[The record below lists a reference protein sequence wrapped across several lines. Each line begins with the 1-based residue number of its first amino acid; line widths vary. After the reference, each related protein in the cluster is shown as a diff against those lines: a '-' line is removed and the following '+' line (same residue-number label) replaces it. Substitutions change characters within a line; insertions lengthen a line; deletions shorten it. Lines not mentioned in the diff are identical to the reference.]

1 MKFCFIQNGAA
12 FGAIMEFDLKMVEID
27 FNLIEIDI
35 NLDNIEFNIMFF
47 CLDFGLRL
55 FIQKFEFLNFFQIF
69 LGVAYH
75 GHVWS
80 AHDCLRFSQGQDYYN
95 SC

>member
-1 MKFCFIQNGAA
+1 MHYYTFILSRLPCGVSIN
-12 FGAIMEFDLKMVEID
+12 FS
-27 FNLIEIDI
+27 FNKKIVFTD
-35 NLDNIEFNIMFF
+35 EFNIMFF